1 MWIEIAIALAG
12 KLAILASIISE
23 ARAASDVLG
32 LLGVMGAVSSVV
44 AVASSATS
52 SVNEV
57 VGSAVAGTAN
67 AGRLSPA
74 EGRMV
79 GGGMVWGVVL
89 YGVALTVVASIA
101 RTTGGAYAE
110 YAGVM
115 AWAYAIDAP
124 IYTLLRV
131 MRKSGPRGRA
141 WGLASALGYSLPATA
156 ASLWLAHTHAV
167 TPAAMGWVC
176 VAAAVVGAVPCA
188 VWAARYRAVA
198 LPCAADLV
206 ELIRTA
212 WPLLRG
218 NAVRAL
224 IEKPAFAA
232 LVTTTALTAPAQADI
247 WGAFMVVIDALWMVA
262 AQMQG
267 VAGDRL
273 QRALGTEGEARAE
286 AEFRH
291 VQRISCALWL
301 VVGAVMAPFQGLPWW
316 VVALTLPRLV
326 AGTLTRPL
334 EARKRFAAL
343 GACVV
348 VGALT
353 TAVVAAPMVRLCP
366 DAYLL
371 SALWAAWAAGE
382 AACALRA
389 RSI

>member
-1 MWIEIAIALAG
+1 MWLEILIALLG
-12 KLAILASIISE
+12 KLAILASIVSE
-23 ARAASDVLG
+23 ARAASDVVG
-32 LLGVMGAVSSVV
+32 LLGVMGAVGAVV
-44 AVASSATS
+44 GVASTATS
-52 SVNEV
+52 AINEV
-57 VGSAVAGTAN
+57 VGSAVAGTADGGLRPRAARWVG
-67 AGRLSPA
+67 AGASCALL
-74 EGRMV
+74 
-79 GGGMVWGVVL
+79 L
-89 YGVALTVVASIA
+89 YGVALAVVGAVA
-101 RTTGGAYAE
+101 RNTGGAYSE
-110 YAGVM
+110 YAGVV
-115 AWAYAIDAP
+115 ALAYAIDAP

-131 MRKSGPRGRA
+131 MRKSGARGRA
-141 WGLASALGYSLPATA
+141 WGLASAIGYALPATA
-156 ASLWLAHTHAV
+156 ASLWLAHTQSV

-176 VAAAVVGAVPCA
+176 VGAAAVGAVPCA
-188 VWAARYRAVA
+188 VWAVRKRALA
-198 LPCAADLV
+198 IPRAADIAAL
-206 ELIRTA
+206 LRGA

-232 LVTTTALTAPAQADI
+232 LVTTTALTAPAQADV
-247 WGAFMVVIDALWMVA
+247 WGAFMVIIDALWMVA

-273 QRALGTEGEARAE
+273 QRALGSVGEARAE

-291 VQRISCALWL
+291 VQRVSCALWL
-301 VVGAVMAPFQGLPWW
+301 LVGAVMAPFQGLPWW

-334 EARKRFAAL
+334 EARKRFAEL

-348 VGALT
+348 AGALT